1 MQQVNDKI
9 AQYGLKSIN
18 NFETL
23 TLFIPQL
30 KAAAL
35 CEHFDGRFK
44 RLMRATTKELRDLGL
59 TLLEAHRITA
69 INEVFNRMITE
80 DCHMKKLSG
89 SKDCFDVLKDL
100 VNLNIEQFKMLAM
113 NREGKL
119 IKIVDISVGGV
130 SGTVVDPKVVFKN
143 AVDLMASTIILAHN
157 HPSGNLK
164 PSQADLQ
171 LTKKIQEAGKLLDI
185 YVADHIII
193 GGSNFESYYSFADE
207 GLM

>member
-1 MQQVNDKI
+1 
-9 AQYGLKSIN
+9 
-18 NFETL
+18 
-23 TLFIPQL
+23 
-30 KAAAL
+30 
-35 CEHFDGRFK
+35 
-44 RLMRATTKELRDLGL
+44 MRATTKELRDLGL
-59 TLLEAHRITA
+59 TTLEAHRITA
-69 INEVFNRMITE
+69 INEVFSRMVIE
-80 DCHMKKLSG
+80 DCYMKKLSG

-100 VNLNIEQFKMLAM
+100 VNMNIEQFKMLAM

-143 AVDLMASTIILAHN
+143 AIDLMASTIILAHN

-164 PSQADLQ
+164 PSQADLH
-171 LTKKIQEAGKLLDI
+171 LTKKIQEGGKLLDI

-207 GLM
+207 GMM